1 MFCAPHRVGGAWELL
16 PAPCYCTNVLCI
28 SQLLARSGS
37 LHHLRAAG
45 CEIGDEG
52 AVTIAQGLAVNRSL
66 KTLDLGYVGDK
77 AGELCPWNGV
87 GTAHDSCNIQQRVS
101 EDESV
106 CKVKRNHHISP
117 ISFSHYF
124 VNCR

>member
-1 MFCAPHRVGGAWELL
+1 MGIYPLIEGGRGLGVL
-16 PAPCYCTNVLCI
+16 SPSFYCTNVLCT

-45 CEIGDEG
+45 CGIGDEG

-77 AGELCPWNGV
+77 AGELCPWSGV
-87 GTAHDSCNIQQRVS
+87 GTAYDSIGLR
-101 EDESV
+101 
-106 CKVKRNHHISP
+106 
-117 ISFSHYF
+117 
-124 VNCR
+124 

>member
-1 MFCAPHRVGGAWELL
+1 MVGAWGALIF
-16 PAPCYCTNVLCI
+16 YSTNVLCT

-45 CEIGDEG
+45 CGIGDEG

-77 AGELCPWNGV
+77 AGGLCPWSGV
-87 GTAHDSCNIQQRVS
+87 GT
-101 EDESV
+101 ED
-106 CKVKRNHHISP
+106 KASP
-117 ISFSHYF
+117 VHYSTL
-124 VNCR
+124 